1 MFFTDKYLLTRN
13 AKPGLKAQEIPK
25 TRISLLL
32 FSAIQIIVSEKKLVL
47 TNNLAQTVLTYRSRI
62 SHAKVYEMYKIEG

>member
-13 AKPGLKAQEIPK
+13 AKPGLKAQEIQK

-32 FSAIQIIVSEKKLVL
+32 FSALQIIVPIGKK
-47 TNNLAQTVLTYRSRI
+47 ASTYQQFSSNS
-62 SHAKVYEMYKIEG
+62 SHV